1 MWYFKLNHCLESR
14 KCIFYNLFIFV
25 SLIYVR
31 SSHQV
36 IMICGFMIRT
46 STPILRRT
54 RIKFTFVTHWGLVVS
69 YSVRGPDVFFDLRQ
83 NYDWVNNREAGD
95 LRRHHTHCDV
105 IVIHSKLQRTA
116 QQRHPPCSSYIKDV
130 FDDYALCRW
139 HKFHYS
145 GVILTSTSS
154 RGLSITSRASTPP
167 GHERSWHTRL
177 LSTEIKMVYYTYMY
191 KCRPDSMIPLW
202 S

>member
-1 MWYFKLNHCLESR
+1 MCITFYWWDLHCGNAIRGTFTKWSASARIHTPVLWWR
-14 KCIFYNLFIFV
+14 
-25 SLIYVR
+25 
-31 SSHQV
+31 HQ
-36 IMICGFMIRT
+36 ME
-46 STPILRRT
+46 
-54 RIKFTFVTHWGLVVS
+54 KFSALLVLCAGNSPVTGEFPSQRPVTLS
-69 YSVRGPDVFFDLRQ
+69 FDVFFDLRQ

-116 QQRHPPCSSYIKDV
+116 QRRHPPCSSYIKDV
-130 FDDYALCRW
+130 FDDFALCRW

-145 GVILTSTSS
+145 GVIVTSTSS
-154 RGLSITSRASTPP
+154 RGLSITPRASTPP
-167 GHERSWHTRL
+167 GNERSWHTRL

-191 KCRPDSMIPLW
+191 KCRPDSKIPLW